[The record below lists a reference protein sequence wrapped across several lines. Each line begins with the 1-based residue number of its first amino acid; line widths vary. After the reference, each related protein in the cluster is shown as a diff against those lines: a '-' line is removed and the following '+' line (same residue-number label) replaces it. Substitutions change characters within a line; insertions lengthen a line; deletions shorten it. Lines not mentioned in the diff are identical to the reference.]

1 MNTARLKN
9 IVIIILLLANAFL
22 LVLLLSR
29 RAEEYAAQ
37 ERSLAQ
43 LTALYGSN
51 GIALDGALLNDLP
64 DSVLNVQPSRDLAAE
79 QALAEGIIGAVA
91 SIDSGGGIYRYY
103 SSDGLGSAVCLIRS
117 GGALEATLSRAVDD
131 PAKFCSELCVPFG
144 YKTFELLGDGTR
156 TVVTAKRSV
165 DELEVYNSSLT
176 FTFSGSTLTTVSGS
190 FLPLIDTSESGKIA
204 LDAMTALVRFLDYR
218 STSGAVCTQITGLS
232 AGYLMQSTTSA
243 PLRLVPVLRVD
254 TDVYSYYVNV
264 ISGEVTRVSA

>member
-91 SIDSGGGIYRYY
+91 SID
-103 SSDGLGSAVCLIRS
+103 S